1 MEKTDL
7 NTTPSKTGV
16 ITLVAAVLALV
27 VTTVIITPS
36 AAYADDFKVKSYASE
51 NGGGATIECPK
62 KETKELLQSN
72 CNKIFKD
79 SFLGAP
85 QNPAAREFC
94 ERLSGPDA
102 ECEKQKI

>member
-27 VTTVIITPS
+27 VTTTIIIIPS

-51 NGGGATIECPK
+51 NGNSVTIECAK
-62 KETKELLQSN
+62 KETKELLQTN
-72 CNKIFKD
+72 CNKQLKD

-94 ERLSGPDA
+94 ELGGA